1 MRNNDTGEFELVVGN
16 RQLLSGFFIV
26 VLLFA
31 VAFAMGYIFGQNSPR
46 SARVQADG
54 SSAPAAPA
62 ETRPPAASPV
72 PIPEAPPVNSVDS
85 QSAEGAAGASAGA
98 QESAPQPTTQP
109 ARESPAAAPAPAPQP
124 RAVAPA
130 QAPQPAR
137 TVAAAPPVST
147 EAAPGTFWQVVAL
160 SPTEAEVVAKALKD
174 KGFPASTSPGP
185 NNLVRVLVGPY
196 KDTQSMGRAK
206 TQLESAGFHPI
217 RK

>member
-46 SARVQADG
+46 SARVQPEG
-54 SSAPAAPA
+54 APVASAPA
-62 ETRPPAASPV
+62 ETRPPAASP
-72 PIPEAPPVNSVDS
+72 APPPETPPIASVDS
-85 QSAEGAAGASAGA
+85 QSAESAAGATPGTP
-98 QESAPQPTTQP
+98 EPVPQPTTQP
-109 ARESPAAAPAPAPQP
+109 ARESPAAAPPPPPQSAPA
-124 RAVAPA
+124 
-130 QAPQPAR
+130 
-137 TVAAAPPVST
+137 AAAPAASAVPSP
-147 EAAPGTFWQVVAL
+147 EAAPGAYWQVMAL
-160 SPTEAEVVAKALKD
+160 SQAEAEVVVKALKD